1 MPLKAPDICAQCK
14 WSTQIYDNKYYCPFF
29 PCDKAKSAE
38 PIKPDASSIS
48 PDERPEQS
56 DT

>member
-1 MPLKAPDICAQCK
+1 MPLKAPDICVQCN

-38 PIKPDASSIS
+38 PIKPDASFIS
-48 PDERPEQS
+48 LDESPGQGNM
-56 DT
+56 

>member
-1 MPLKAPDICAQCK
+1 MPLKAPDICARCK
-14 WSTQIYDNKYYCPFF
+14 WSTHIYDNNYYCPFF

-38 PIKPDASSIS
+38 LIKPGASSIS